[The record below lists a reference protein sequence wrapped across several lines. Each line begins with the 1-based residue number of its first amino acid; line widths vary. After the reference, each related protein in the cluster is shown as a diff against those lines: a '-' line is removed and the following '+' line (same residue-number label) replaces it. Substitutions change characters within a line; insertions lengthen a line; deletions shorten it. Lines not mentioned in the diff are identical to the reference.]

1 MSKNKLQTTDLK
13 GPENPF
19 YHIDIPTNETPQE
32 PEKPEKT
39 KNIGV
44 TQETHRKIK
53 AVILAHPKYYGK
65 SIKELVDEWADEC
78 IAKL

>member
-1 MSKNKLQTTDLK
+1 MKKNKLNSSDLNN
-13 GPENPF
+13 PENPVAF
-19 YHIDIPTNETPQE
+19 IQIPTNETPQAADL
-32 PEKPEKT
+32 PEKT